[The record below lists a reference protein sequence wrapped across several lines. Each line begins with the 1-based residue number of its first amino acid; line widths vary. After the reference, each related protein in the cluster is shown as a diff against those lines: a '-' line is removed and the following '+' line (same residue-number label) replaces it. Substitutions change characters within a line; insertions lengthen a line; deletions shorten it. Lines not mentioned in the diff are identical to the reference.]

1 MMRNIKILHTADLH
15 IGASLS
21 YLKHNADSRRFE
33 TLITF
38 ERIFDL
44 AARENVDIIAIAG
57 DLFDSNKIESRF
69 FEAVFKKIAANPQIK
84 VIFAAGNHDPLDSES
99 PFLSFELPE
108 NLYVLGAKDEK
119 IIFED
124 LKLCVFGRSFENAS
138 LKGEENFSLKA
149 DDSYINLLVQHG
161 ELKSD
166 LNSEYNAITPAFVK
180 NSNMDYIALGH
191 VHKAMPISRLGNS
204 YFAYSGCPEGQ
215 GFDELDEKGVYI
227 GEIGK
232 NLCDLKFMPVALRR
246 HIHLK
251 ANIENLSSN
260 DEIAAFLLEKIKTE
274 QKDGYEENL
283 YKIELVGEIESDTD
297 IIVSEIESR
306 LSNLLYFVKVK
317 DSTEIKLDLESI
329 ANDTGLKGVFVKK
342 MLEKIELCDENEKE
356 KYKNALKIGL
366 KAFSG
371 EVNYIED

>member
-1 MMRNIKILHTADLH
+1 MRNIKILHTADMH
-15 IGASLS
+15 IGAILGF
-21 YLKHNADSRRFE
+21 LKHNADSRRFE

-38 ERIFDL
+38 ERIMDL
-44 AARENVDIIAIAG
+44 AAKENVEVVAIAG
-57 DLFDSNKIESRF
+57 DLFDSNKVEKRF
-69 FEAVFKKIAANPQIK
+69 FEAVFKKIAAYPQIK

-99 PFLSFELPE
+99 PFLSYELPE
-108 NLYVLGAKDEK
+108 NLYVLGAKDER
-119 IIFED
+119 IVFED

-138 LKGEENFSLKA
+138 LKGEESFSLKT
-149 DDSYINLLVQHG
+149 DNSYINLLVQHG

-180 NSNMDYIALGH
+180 NSGMDYIALGH
-191 VHKAMPISRLGNS
+191 VHKAIPVSRLANT

-232 NLCDLKFMPVALRR
+232 NVCDLKFMPVSLRR

-251 ANIENLSSN
+251 VNIENLSSN
-260 DEIAAFLLEKIKTE
+260 DEISAFLLEKIKAE
-274 QKDGYEENL
+274 LGDGYEENL
-283 YKIELVGEIESDTD
+283 YKIELIGEISNDTE

-306 LSNLLYFVKVK
+306 LSGLLYFVKVK
-317 DSTEIKLDLESI
+317 DSTELKLDLESI
-329 ANDTGLKGVFVKK
+329 ATDTGLKGVFVRK
-342 MLEKIELCDENEKE
+342 MLEKLELCDENEKE

-371 EVNYIED
+371 EVGYIED